1 MENTYLPGA
10 DPRVIRLE
18 LGRVEELLHR
28 LGDPHLGL
36 NYLHVAGTNG
46 KGSVSAL
53 MSAMLTAAG
62 YRVGLFTSPA
72 LSRFN
77 ERIQL
82 CTQPIPD
89 QELEPL
95 LRQVNHLCDGMEDT
109 PTEFERATALALCW
123 FRQKGCDLVILE
135 VGLGGGG
142 DATNVIP
149 APEVSVLVSM
159 GLDHTR
165 ILGPTLHDIAQAK
178 AGILKPGTRAVSYG
192 NEQEAEGVFSSRC
205 QALGIPYVV
214 MDRGRVSHLSCSLEG
229 CSFQLAPYGR
239 VSIPL
244 VGSYQPYNALLA
256 VTAMEAL
263 REQGWAVSDEAMVE
277 GLKQVVWPG
286 RFELLRREP
295 LFFLDGSHNPQ
306 GLAATVDSIR
316 LVLGDK
322 KPVILMGVMAD
333 KDVPAM
339 LRLLLPVA
347 QEFVTVTPHNPRAM
361 PGEELAQMIRRAGG
375 KATASPTIPQGVET
389 AVGIAG
395 PQGAVCALG
404 TLYFSGD
411 VRDAVAVL

>member
-1 MENTYLPGA
+1 
-10 DPRVIRLE
+10 
-18 LGRVEELLHR
+18 
-28 LGDPHLGL
+28 
-36 NYLHVAGTNG
+36 
-46 KGSVSAL
+46 
-53 MSAMLTAAG
+53 
-62 YRVGLFTSPA
+62 
-72 LSRFN
+72 
-77 ERIQL
+77 
-82 CTQPIPD
+82 
-89 QELEPL
+89 
-95 LRQVNHLCDGMEDT
+95 
-109 PTEFERATALALCW
+109 
-123 FRQKGCDLVILE
+123 
-135 VGLGGGG
+135 
-142 DATNVIP
+142 
-149 APEVSVLVSM
+149 M

-192 NEQEAEGVFSSRC
+192 NEREAEEVFSSRC

-214 MDRGRVSHLSCSLEG
+214 MNRGRVSHLSCSLEG

-263 REQGWAVSDEAMVE
+263 REQGWAVSDEAIVE
-277 GLKQVVWPG
+277 GLKRVVWPG

-375 KATASPTIPQGVET
+375 KATASSTIPQGVQT
-389 AVGIAG
+389 ALGLAG

-411 VRDAVAVL
+411 VRDAMAGL